1 MNQGQRVRTEPSEEF
16 AQGGVPIDR
25 YAPTADPSARMSEI
39 EAWAMQQMAQA
50 EKQTLTPLG
59 QVSEIWLHDRQ
70 IDFVR
75 SGPLLAMN
83 QQKQIVIPTPV
94 FSLPA
99 RRVLVDRK
107 GKPIWN
113 VERLAPGEREEKLRG
128 AQMKEMALTLEAY
141 ATATTADKK
150 LYVLQPLTQIFFKT
164 VDMQRRPIFVNFLPN
179 SQGVNA
185 ALLYD
190 PTSHRLQI
198 WGGDFFQFA

>member
-1 MNQGQRVRTEPSEEF
+1 MDRVRTEPSKEF
-16 AQGGVPIDR
+16 AEGGVPIEKW
-25 YAPTADPSARMSEI
+25 APTADPSARISEVA
-39 EAWAMQQMAQA
+39 AWSEQQKAIA
-50 EKQTLTPLG
+50 ERQPLTPLG
-59 QVSEIWLHDRQ
+59 QISEIWLYDRQ

-75 SGPLLAMN
+75 TGPLLAMN
-83 QQKQIVIPTPV
+83 QQKQLVIPTPV

-113 VERLAPGEREEKLRG
+113 VERLEPGEREEKLRG
-128 AQMKEMALTLEAY
+128 AQIKEMALTLEAY
-141 ATATTADKK
+141 ATAKTADGR

-164 VDMQRRPIFVNFLPN
+164 VDMQRRPIFANFLPN
-179 SQGVNA
+179 AQGVNA

-198 WGGDFFQFA
+198 WGGEFYQFA